1 MQRCTYIIYICL
13 FSKRFVFKS
22 WGKNTVFNPPPQI
35 CPKVG
40 VHKMVKIQYSPTPSQ
55 IYSPKVGVHKACE

>member
-1 MQRCTYIIYICL
+1 
-13 FSKRFVFKS
+13 VFKS